1 MRKYLYIGAGG
12 AIGAVLRYV
21 IKGIHFDHYQEVVP
35 LNTLMINVVGCF
47 ILAVILTLSIEILE
61 FNPNIRLGIA
71 TGLIGAFTTFS
82 TLCKETVELLYQGYY
97 FSAISY
103 VVISAFL
110 GFMATYFGIII
121 AKEVIAKRIKER
133 RNSKPDEPDAIESE
147 EE

>member
-1 MRKYLYIGAGG
+1 MRKYLYIGVGG
-12 AIGAVLRYV
+12 AIGAVLRYM
-21 IKGIHFDHYQEVVP
+21 IEGIHLDHYQEVVP
-35 LNTLMINVVGCF
+35 LNTLIINVIGCF
-47 ILAVILTLSIEILE
+47 ILAVILTISIEILE
-61 FNPNIRLGIA
+61 LNPDLRLGIA

-82 TLCKETVELLYQGYY
+82 TLCKETAELLFRGYY

-103 VVISAFL
+103 VAISVFL

-133 RNSKPDEPDAIESE
+133 RISTPDEPDTTESE